1 MKFSAKIFT
10 TLALAIVMPS
20 AHAAN
25 YVLTVEP
32 NYPAAQAQEV
42 YRPLVSYLSKSTG
55 HTFELKVAPNYR
67 KHWQNTLAKVKADFT
82 FEDAHFTEYRINHQR
97 YTPLVRVAENAKFSL
112 LVSEEITSSDVNA
125 LLGRR
130 ITSMSSPNLGYLLL
144 SEVYKNP
151 IAQPEI
157 KSFAASWKD
166 GVEMIYAGES
176 DAALVPS
183 YMADQYSSLRS
194 IHSTR
199 ELPGRALSAAPTVPA
214 DVRTK
219 VANAMLR
226 LHQNNALFE
235 VINELGTS
243 KFIPTTTASYVG
255 NERLFNSVHGYVP
268 RSGAAAAP
276 VKPAAGTVKK

>member
-10 TLALAIVMPS
+10 TLALAIVLPS

-67 KHWQNTLAKVKADFT
+67 KHWQNTLTKVKADFT

-112 LVSEEITSSDVNA
+112 LVSEEITSGDVNA

-130 ITSMSSPNLGYLLL
+130 ITSMSSPSLGYLLL

-243 KFIPTTTASYVG
+243 KFIPTSAASYVG

-268 RSGAAAAP
+268 RSGVAATPAKP
-276 VKPAAGTVKK
+276 VKRP

>member
-1 MKFSAKIFT
+1 MKFSAKVFT
-10 TLALAIVMPS
+10 TLALAIVLPS
-20 AHAAN
+20 THAAT

-67 KHWQNTLAKVKADFT
+67 KHWQNTLAKVKTDFT
-82 FEDAHFTEYRINHQR
+82 FEDAHLTEYRINHQR

-130 ITSMSSPNLGYLLL
+130 ITSMSSPSLGYLLL

-183 YMADQYSSLRS
+183 YMADQYSNLRS

-243 KFIPTTTASYVG
+243 KFIPTTAASYVG

-268 RSGAAAAP
+268 RSGAPAAP
-276 VKPAAGTVKK
+276 AKPVAGAVRK